1 MLALIVRK
9 LLAGASADRT
19 FLKGQKMMG
28 KLLHTSRTVLHVD
41 DDPDMLQLVAKYLS
55 GNFQVHSIA
64 DPTKAVDHLARTGC
78 RLVILDIQMGEHNGL
93 DLLRTIKRL
102 DGGILVVMLTGL
114 VSLESVLVSMRDG
127 AEGCLFKP
135 VNKPEELIAT
145 MEQCADKVARW
156 HRSVNELLVRRA
168 LEDCK
173 AELQFANVNY

>member
-1 MLALIVRK
+1 MLTFSVRK
-9 LLAGASADRT
+9 LLAGARIHRT
-19 FLKGQKMMG
+19 FSKGQNMMS

-55 GNFQVHSIA
+55 KDFQVHSIA
-64 DPTKAVDHLARTGC
+64 DPTKAIDHLARTGC

-127 AEGCLFKP
+127 AEACLFKP
-135 VNKPEELIAT
+135 VSKPEELITT

-168 LEDCK
+168 SESCK
-173 AELQFANVNY
+173 AELQLANANY